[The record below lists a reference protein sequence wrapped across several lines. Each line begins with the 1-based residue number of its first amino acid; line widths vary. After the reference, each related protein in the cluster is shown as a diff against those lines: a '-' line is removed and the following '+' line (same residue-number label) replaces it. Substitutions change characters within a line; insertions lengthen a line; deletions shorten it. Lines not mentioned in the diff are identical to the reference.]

1 VGELLIIFD
10 ETTLF
15 GLLALMTKYER
26 DAFETSQTELA
37 RMVNIVPTPKNA
49 AEIWKSIQRLAGTR
63 IDLRLS
69 RGKGKKRKT
78 LKELTGSI
86 LSFADKDQGSGKIRI
101 VVNPYFLEMYAESF
115 VTNIDM
121 VFRNGLKSDISKAFY
136 RFYQGQY
143 ETESQIEITRLARAV
158 NLNIGQEM
166 KQLKSKVRTG
176 LKELK
181 EKGYLEA
188 YDVTRDNQVMISKS
202 KDTTVKFESQ
212 IMGKAN
218 IEYFID

>member
-1 VGELLIIFD
+1 
-10 ETTLF
+10 
-15 GLLALMTKYER
+15 
-26 DAFETSQTELA
+26 
-37 RMVNIVPTPKNA
+37 
-49 AEIWKSIQRLAGTR
+49 
-63 IDLRLS
+63 
-69 RGKGKKRKT
+69 
-78 LKELTGSI
+78 
-86 LSFADKDQGSGKIRI
+86 
-101 VVNPYFLEMYAESF
+101 
-115 VTNIDM
+115 
-121 VFRNGLKSDISKAFY
+121 
-136 RFYQGQY
+136 
-143 ETESQIEITRLARAV
+143 
-158 NLNIGQEM
+158 M